1 MFQVP
6 AFWKSDLGT
15 VERLAQMCGA
25 REFGRSAGGTSAVRL
40 CVWRAPGERGQ
51 RQLQF
56 RLRRAR

>member
-25 REFGRSAGGTSAVRL
+25 REFGRSAGDERCSPLRLASAR
-40 CVWRAPGERGQ
+40 
-51 RQLQF
+51 
-56 RLRRAR
+56 